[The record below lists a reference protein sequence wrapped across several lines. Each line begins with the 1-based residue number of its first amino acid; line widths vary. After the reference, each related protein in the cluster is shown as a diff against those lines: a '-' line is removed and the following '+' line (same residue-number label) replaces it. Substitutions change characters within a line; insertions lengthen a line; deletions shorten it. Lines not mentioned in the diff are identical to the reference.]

1 MYSSHYFV
9 EKTIKER
16 QEQFLEE
23 AKRLHLLEAA
33 KSSEAK
39 NRKRIF
45 GPTGRYLKDLD
56 LVLRKKY
63 KLTICR
69 CHHV

>member
-9 EKTIKER
+9 EITIKER
-16 QEQFLEE
+16 QKQLLEE

-39 NRKRIF
+39 NIKRIF
-45 GPTGRYLKDLD
+45 GLTGRYFK
-56 LVLRKKY
+56 RPCIAFAQK
-63 KLTICR
+63 I
-69 CHHV
+69 

>member
-1 MYSSHYFV
+1 MYSSYYFV

-16 QEQFLEE
+16 QKQFLEE

-45 GPTGRYLKDLD
+45 SLAGRYLKDLA

-69 CHHV
+69 CPHV

>member
-1 MYSSHYFV
+1 MYSSYYFV

-16 QEQFLEE
+16 QKHFLEE
-23 AKRLHLLEAA
+23 ARRLHLLKAA

-45 GPTGRYLKDLD
+45 GETGRYLKDL
-56 LVLRKKY
+56 VFRLRKKSEPA
-63 KLTICR
+63 ICG
-69 CHHV
+69 CPYV